1 MNDNKIIDLEQIKF
15 HVNCSKKLLLE
26 LHLKPFNID
35 NEALNIIADS
45 FDTLLLNLES
55 EINSNLD

>member
-1 MNDNKIIDLEQIKF
+1 MNENKTIDLEQIKF

-35 NEALNIIADS
+35 EEALNIIADS